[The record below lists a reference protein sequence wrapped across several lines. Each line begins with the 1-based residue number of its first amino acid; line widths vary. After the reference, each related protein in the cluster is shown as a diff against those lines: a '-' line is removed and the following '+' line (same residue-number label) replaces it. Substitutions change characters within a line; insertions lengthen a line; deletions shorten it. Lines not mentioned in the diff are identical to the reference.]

1 MKTCK
6 AHDWVENPDN
16 PKKVICQDCKAE
28 QYVSK
33 LTKAVK
39 QKLAEKKALTA
50 IINKVAAE
58 VEITKPHIILDSP
71 KGIGKTAE
79 IEMPEHPLLRTPA
92 IVADTVEEEPQ
103 LVVDPADIL
112 MWVGGSFYNTPLD
125 YIQESTKM
133 GACKRVPALPRGMI
147 AGESRVF
154 LAHNKAINDTD
165 PGIFAYYVVE
175 GIVLVIKPGTDVSKE
190 LKDRG
195 VEDWEYVEGGF
206 GSQVERKCGNLATGG
221 TYLISEENMK
231 AVQDLAESAST
242 TGQIIVLDEPLP
254 LIDTKLI
261 RGYKYVDGSLIL
273 TEGTEESEWFEGARE
288 LYAKNE
294 KAIRKYHHLI
304 RKKKKKDEQLTG
316 GQKMHPPSTKTEKKD
331 KVG

>member
-1 MKTCK
+1 LTTCK
-6 AHDWVENPDN
+6 KHDWDINPDN
-16 PKKVICQDCKAE
+16 PKKVICSDCKTE
-28 QYVSK
+28 QYLSK
-33 LTKAVK
+33 LTKALR
-39 QKLAEKKALTA
+39 QKLAESKALKS
-50 IINKVAAE
+50 INDIATDIGITRESLSSVEESKTE
-58 VEITKPHIILDSP
+58 VL
-71 KGIGKTAE
+71 TAE
-79 IEMPEHPLLRTPA
+79 TIPDE
-92 IVADTVEEEPQ
+92 EEEPQ
-103 LVVDPADIL
+103 LVVDPADLL
-112 MWVGGSFYNTPLD
+112 MWVGGSFYNTTND

-147 AGESRVF
+147 AGKSRVF
-154 LAHNKAINDTD
+154 LAHNKAINETD

-195 VEDWEYVEGGF
+195 VEDWEYVEGGYGF
-206 GSQVERKCGNLATGG
+206 QGERKCGNLATGG

-242 TGQIIVLDEPLP
+242 TGQIIVLDKPLP

-261 RGYKYVDGSLIL
+261 RGYKYVDGDLIL
-273 TEGTEESEWFEGARE
+273 TKETEESEWFEGARE

-304 RKKKKKDEQLTG
+304 RKKKKEA
-316 GQKMHPPSTKTEKKD
+316 EKK
-331 KVG
+331 VG